1 MRKADFVATV
11 ERMKIS
17 MAREDVNKVWN
28 YIDSAQKGFIDLP
41 ELNVAFQNRIS
52 NFSKSAEKAV
62 ELIAVEQYKNQE
74 VAKDTADGNFGVTK
88 PRYNGSNTTRI
99 EKSNNGVRSPL
110 INKSIGHI
118 YGIKNLPSDHI
129 DSVV

>member
-41 ELNVAFQNRIS
+41 ELNVAFQNRIN

-74 VAKDTADGNFGVTK
+74 VAKDTADVNFGV
-88 PRYNGSNTTRI
+88 NTF
-99 EKSNNGVRSPL
+99 L
-110 INKSIGHI
+110 Q
-118 YGIKNLPSDHI
+118 
-129 DSVV
+129 